1 MKKTIVSIFALSS
14 LVVFAGGCTDASRGK
29 ITAIGSPAHIV
40 CYSGGKVIYDGH
52 STGKILSE
60 KDSDGYFFKSRETGD
75 FQEVSG
81 QCIITYGK

>member
-14 LVVFAGGCTDASRGK
+14 LVVFAGGCTDPSRGK
-29 ITAIGSPAHIV
+29 ITAIV